1 MLTILLSMCVCV
13 FPVRGFV
20 RGRPL
25 NPNQLV
31 HVCDVGVGRMKGIWQ
46 VEDPL
51 PFRPKSSL
59 LNCGKAVVAA
69 VGRGGDVNLN
79 DSSVEEEKNRTLL
92 AMPSTELQESL
103 DMEAE
108 PDPLAGEQTWP
119 TEEEVRRHGKA
130 ERLIWLFVIFL
141 LLLIVCI
148 CTACARVYPYYFKP
162 IHFQIQTVLCLPD
175 INSYC
180 YQHSLPTQLAA
191 AAAETSSS
199 GGSKMTAV
207 RKPQGWS
214 KYQV

>member
-1 MLTILLSMCVCV
+1 MLTISLSMCIF

-31 HVCDVGVGRMKGIWQ
+31 HVCDVGVGCMKGIWQ

-59 LNCGKAVVAA
+59 LNCEKTVVAA
-69 VGRGGDVNLN
+69 VGGDVNLN
-79 DSSVEEEKNRTLL
+79 DSSVEEEKKRTLL

-119 TEEEVRRHGKA
+119 TKEEVRRHGEP

-148 CTACARVYPYYFKP
+148 CTARTHAYPYYSKP
-162 IHFQIQTVLCLPD
+162 IHFS
-175 INSYC
+175 NSNSNSNC
-180 YQHSLPTQLAA
+180 VVPA
-191 AAAETSSS
+191 
-199 GGSKMTAV
+199 
-207 RKPQGWS
+207 
-214 KYQV
+214 